1 MLTSQGRAAL
11 RKAAQMFIYRDW
23 EVFLYQQE
31 MLVQEHVPL
40 AGVCRVGHP
49 TSCTASAS
57 AGENSYLGSGRRV
70 VPSNSIFLVLEVK
83 FGAEPAL
90 TSVSINEEF

>member
-1 MLTSQGRAAL
+1 M
-11 RKAAQMFIYRDW
+11 
-23 EVFLYQQE
+23 
-31 MLVQEHVPL
+31 QEHVHL
-40 AGVCRVGHP
+40 AGVCRVGYL

-57 AGENSYLGSGRRV
+57 AGENSYLGSGRHI
-70 VPSNSIFLVLEVK
+70 VPSNSIFLALEVK